1 MERIKPVKLLC
12 VSGLLLTFV
21 IPASLSLQQPAPVI
35 SAIEIRGNQRVRAS
49 TIRRRIESK
58 PNQAIDPETVDRD
71 VRSICR
77 LNFFEKVEAR
87 AENEQDGG
95 VLLIFEVFEVKE
107 GLENRPRG
115 CSNKLPPVTR

>member
-12 VSGLLLTFV
+12 VSCLLLMFIV
-21 IPASLSLQQPAPVI
+21 PASLSLKQSRPVV
-35 SAIEIRGNQRVRAS
+35 SAIEIRGNQRVRTS
-49 TIRRRIESK
+49 TIRGCIESK
-58 PNQAIDPETVDRD
+58 PNQVLDPETVDRD

-95 VLLIFEVFEVKE
+95 VLLIFEVFEIKE